1 MAMNLTITQSEFESV
16 LYVATS
22 KHMEVFES
30 VKPYIEDAKI
40 ECIDYFFGNTVTD
53 NERTIKL
60 AKDYTCLDAFLNVF
74 RQLDLVL
81 TPTGFGVVANNTT
94 SPASR
99 QRVDALELQLKVSRE
114 KAKGK
119 LIDSL
124 TKVEGWGKTAAAQ
137 RCIRT
142 VFYSINIYE
151 WYSTKP
157 VSLENWQAAQL
168 DIMEADMKLRKK
180 ISSAQMDKVLES
192 VRDGSVNNDYS
203 ALLVRLQEFI
213 SFYID
218 KSPMIGEK
226 LNTIILLMEKDP
238 SHYKEYMESNAY
250 KINHNEPFENQ
261 KDSPAYFFIG

>member
-1 MAMNLTITQSEFESV
+1 MNLTITQSEFESV

-22 KHMEVFES
+22 KHMEVFNS
-30 VKPYIEDAKI
+30 VEPYIERAKI
-40 ECIDYFFGNTVTD
+40 ECVDYFFGGTETD
-53 NERTIKL
+53 DERTITC
-60 AKDYTCLDAFLNVF
+60 AKDYICLDAFLNVF

-81 TPTGFGVVANNTT
+81 TPTGFGVVANSTT

-114 KAKGK
+114 KAKGR
-119 LIDSL
+119 LIDNL

-142 VFYSINIYE
+142 VFYSIIIYE

-157 VSLENWQAAQL
+157 VSLENWLAAQ
-168 DIMEADMKLRKK
+168 
-180 ISSAQMDKVLES
+180 QMDKVLES
-192 VRDGSVNNDYS
+192 VRDGTVNNDYS

-218 KSPMIGEK
+218 KSPLIGEK
-226 LNTIILLMEKDP
+226 MNTIIHLMEKDP
-238 SHYKEYMESNAY
+238 SNYKEYMESNAY
-250 KINHNEPFENQ
+250 KVNHHEPFENE
-261 KDSPAYFFIG
+261 KDSPGFFFVG

>member
-1 MAMNLTITQSEFESV
+1 MNLTITQSEFESV

-22 KHMEVFES
+22 KHMEVFNS
-30 VKPYIEDAKI
+30 VEPYIEKAKI
-40 ECIDYFFGNTVTD
+40 ECVDYFFGGTETD
-53 NERTIKL
+53 DGRTITC
-60 AKDYTCLDAFLNVF
+60 AKDYICLDAFLNVF

-114 KAKGK
+114 KAKGR
-119 LIDSL
+119 LIDNL

-142 VFYSINIYE
+142 VFYSIIIYE

-157 VSLENWQAAQL
+157 VSLENWLAAQL
-168 DIMEADMKLRKK
+168 DIMEADMKLRRK

-192 VRDGSVNNDYS
+192 VRNGTVNNDYS
-203 ALLVRLQEFI
+203 ALLVRLQEFV

-226 LNTIILLMEKDP
+226 MNTIIHLMEKDP
-238 SHYKEYMESNAY
+238 SNYKEYMESNAY
-250 KINHNEPFENQ
+250 KVNHHEPFENE
-261 KDSPAYFFIG
+261 KDSPGFFFVG